1 MRFAQIRKMDIS
13 NGEGIG
19 VSLFTQGCPDH
30 CAGCHNPSTWSKG
43 GGEEYT
49 QETEDKIVELVQSP
63 HVTRLSILGGEPLIP
78 QNVTQLLFLA
88 KKVKDVRPDLKIW
101 LWTGTT
107 VEAIHDLEHY
117 RRPMDEAIDPTFS
130 ALGWNDI
137 SITSMSRLL
146 GYYVDYLIDGR
157 FAQEKKDLTLR
168 WCGSSNQ
175 RVIDCRK
182 TFNDAAECIH
192 LADV

>member
-13 NGEGIG
+13 NGKGIG
-19 VSLFTQGCPDH
+19 VSLFTQGCPYH

-43 GGEEYT
+43 DGEEYT
-49 QETEDKIVELVQSP
+49 QETEDKIVKLVQSP
-63 HVTRLSILGGEPLIP
+63 HVARLSILGGEPLIP

-107 VEAIHDLEHY
+107 VEAIHDLKHY
-117 RRPMDEAIDPTFS
+117 RRPMNEAIDPTFS
-130 ALGWNDI
+130 ALGWDDI

-146 GYYVDYLIDGR
+146 EYYVDYLIDGR
-157 FAQEKKDLTLR
+157 FTQEKKDLTLR

-182 TFNDAAECIH
+182 TFNDAAERIH